1 LIVDLARGILMS
13 YVKENLL
20 PNEKIIFTAKVNPAI
35 ALPLAFA
42 VFLTCTFLSLLWF
55 WLSRIQPDPAS
66 GTFLKSFYTIIFL
79 FFTALLL
86 FAMMGAVARTM
97 ISLFTTEFAVT
108 NRRVIAKTGLIKR
121 RSLELFLE
129 KVESINIRQDMM
141 GRLFNFGVVT
151 VTGTGG
157 TKESFRGIVDPLAIR
172 RKINQVVETYARQ
185 QKPQ

>member
-1 LIVDLARGILMS
+1 MS

-20 PNEKIIFTAKVNPAI
+20 PNERILFAAKVNPAI

-42 VFLTCTFLSLLWF
+42 TFLTCTLLAFF
-55 WLSRIQPDPAS
+55 WYWVANMQPDPIL
-66 GTFLKSFYTIIFL
+66 GTSIKSVFTIILLFL
-79 FFTALLL
+79 TAWLL
-86 FAMMGAVARTM
+86 FAMLGAVVRTM
-97 ISLFTTEFAVT
+97 IILFTTEFAVT
-108 NRRVIAKTGLIKR
+108 NRRIIAKTGFVKR

-129 KVESINIRQDMM
+129 KVESINIRQDML

-172 RKINQVVETYARQ
+172 RKINQVIETYTRQ
-185 QKPQ
+185 

>member
-1 LIVDLARGILMS
+1 MS

-20 PNEKIIFTAKVNPAI
+20 PNEKILFTAKVNPAI

-42 VFLTCTFLSLLWF
+42 VFFTCVLLGLLWY
-55 WLSRIQPDPAS
+55 WISRMQPDPVS
-66 GTFLKSFYTIIFL
+66 GTFMKSFYTIIFS
-79 FFTALLL
+79 FFTILLS
-86 FAMMGAVARTM
+86 FAMIGAIIRTM

-129 KVESINIRQDMM
+129 KVESINIRQDLM
-141 GRLFNFGVVT
+141 GRIFNFGIVT

-172 RKINQVVETYARQ
+172 KKINQVIETYIRQ

>member
-1 LIVDLARGILMS
+1 MS
-13 YVKENLL
+13 YVKDNLM
-20 PNEKIIFTAKVNPAI
+20 PNEKILFTAKVNPAI

-42 VFLTCTFLSLLWF
+42 VFLTCIFLGFLWYLLTN
-55 WLSRIQPDPAS
+55 IQPDPIS

-79 FFTALLL
+79 FSTVLLL
-86 FAMMGAVARTM
+86 FAMLGSIIRT
-97 ISLFTTEFAVT
+97 IVTLFTTEFAVT
-108 NRRVIAKTGLIKR
+108 NRRVIAKTGFIKR

-129 KVESINIRQDMM
+129 KVESITIRQDLM

-172 RKINQVVETYARQ
+172 RKINQVVETYVRQ
-185 QKPQ
+185 QNPK